1 MIEKSKFCDLY
12 GGLIAPSLTFESDL
26 LSNNKIASFVFKWRE
41 NSLFSFYYHKIMSL
55 QVEVARAKKQLQSML
70 MMNLESRI
78 IVFEDIGRYSK
89 AYSVKGF

>member
-1 MIEKSKFCDLY
+1 
-12 GGLIAPSLTFESDL
+12 
-26 LSNNKIASFVFKWRE
+26 
-41 NSLFSFYYHKIMSL
+41 MSL

-78 IVFEDIGRYSK
+78 IVFEDIGRYGK